1 MQSKELIRE
10 GFQVLFNYLLIL
22 KLYILIQ
29 CLSAAP
35 KITLDNFMLVAV
47 QVLNKT
53 DGNKIF
59 IKSLKNYYPCLL
71 AVFVN

>member
-1 MQSKELIRE
+1 M
-10 GFQVLFNYLLIL
+10 LFNYLLIL

-29 CLSAAP
+29 YLSAAP
-35 KITLDNFMLVAV
+35 KVTLDNFMHVAV

-53 DGNKIF
+53 DGHKIF
-59 IKSLKNYYPCLL
+59 IKSLKNYYPCLV

>member
-1 MQSKELIRE
+1 M
-10 GFQVLFNYLLIL
+10 LFNDHLMLNF
-22 KLYILIQ
+22 YILIQ
-29 CLSAAP
+29 CVSAAP
-35 KITLDNFMLVAV
+35 KITLDNFMHVAV

-59 IKSLKNYYPCLL
+59 IKSLKNYYPCLV

>member
-1 MQSKELIRE
+1 M
-10 GFQVLFNYLLIL
+10 LFNYLLIL